1 MNNPR
6 LVFGGNLRRARGRS
20 GLSQRAVMGLS
31 GVSRARI
38 SAIEAGRI
46 DFDIDTMKR
55 LANAVQLPLWQLFK
69 PEGRGDA

>member
-1 MNNPR
+1 MD
-6 LVFGGNLRRARGRS
+6 
-20 GLSQRAVMGLS
+20 LS

-69 PEGRGDA
+69 PEEECADA